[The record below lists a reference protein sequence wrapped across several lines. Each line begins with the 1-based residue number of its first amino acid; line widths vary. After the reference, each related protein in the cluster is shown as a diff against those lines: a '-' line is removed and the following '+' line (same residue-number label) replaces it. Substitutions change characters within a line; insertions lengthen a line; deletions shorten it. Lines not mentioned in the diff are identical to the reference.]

1 MTEITYSL
9 EDIDPI
15 ELFGV
20 GNSKIQILKD
30 AFPGVKFVA
39 RGSDLKILGDS
50 ESLTRLS
57 PILEKILEELTE
69 SGSMDVYRL
78 EELILSNSIKET
90 EPELPQNAKKNPG
103 NLILHGINGMEI
115 YAKTPGQVEML
126 ESAVKNE
133 ILFAIGPAGT
143 GKTYTAVAIAVRSLK
158 EKKVKK
164 IVLVRPAVE
173 AGESLGFLP
182 GDLKEKIDPYLRPL
196 YDALGDMIPPER
208 LKSNL
213 EKNIIE
219 IVPLAFMRGRTLNN
233 AFIIL
238 DEAQNA
244 TEMQMKMLLT
254 RLGMESRIIVTGD
267 VTQID
272 LPRTQKSG
280 LIQGIN
286 LLKNIKGISFVRLTQ
301 QDVVRHPLVKKILAA
316 YEKIEE
322 GKQ

>member
-1 MTEITYSL
+1 LTEITYSL

-69 SGSMDVYRL
+69 SGSMDVYRMQ
-78 EELILSNSIKET
+78 ELILSNSIKET